1 MRVSERSFETEGG
14 SRAKV
19 LLGEGQEMSVVGA
32 ELGRERVEGMRLGRE
47 KWEGAGHASPYR
59 T

>member
-1 MRVSERSFETEGG
+1 MRVSERSFETEGV

-19 LLGEGQEMSVVGA
+19 LLGEGQKMSVVGA

-47 KWEGAGHASPYR
+47 KWQGAGHASPYR